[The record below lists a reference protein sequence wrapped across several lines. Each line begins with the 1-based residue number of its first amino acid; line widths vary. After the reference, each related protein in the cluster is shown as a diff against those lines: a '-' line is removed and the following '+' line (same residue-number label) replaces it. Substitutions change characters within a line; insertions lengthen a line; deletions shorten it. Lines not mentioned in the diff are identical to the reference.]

1 MSVTTQ
7 AGELEDKISSL
18 RNNYDA
24 LEGYWATDEA
34 KTETGKSATFEQ
46 GSDFASGCPFAR
58 MELKD
63 AKGAYYQARIRK
75 SLHAFREHRWGK

>member
-1 MSVTTQ
+1 
-7 AGELEDKISSL
+7 
-18 RNNYDA
+18 
-24 LEGYWATDEA
+24 
-34 KTETGKSATFEQ
+34 
-46 GSDFASGCPFAR
+46 